1 MYVFMQCYKNHET
14 ERLYLCILLL
24 IFELQETTN
33 VVLFYYTLVIFHL
46 EKIFTM
52 QRYLNI

>member
-33 VVLFYYTLVIFHL
+33 VVLFYYTLVIFHI